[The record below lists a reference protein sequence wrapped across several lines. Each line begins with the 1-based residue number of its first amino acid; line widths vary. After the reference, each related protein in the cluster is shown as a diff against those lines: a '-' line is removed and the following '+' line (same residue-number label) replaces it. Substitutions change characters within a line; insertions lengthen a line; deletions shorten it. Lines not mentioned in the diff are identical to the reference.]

1 MIDFTVQ
8 NRIDIPASRERVSF
22 LRVNDTK
29 LGWQTRPIKDLV
41 LIKGVRGYS
50 WLQWAD
56 GSRQMMAYTIKYY
69 VNKLPDSDFIRV
81 HQNCI
86 INRNLIQKILITHRG
101 PFVRLTNGDEIVI
114 SRRRWMVI
122 KRDLLKQS

>member
-1 MIDFTVQ
+1 MI
-8 NRIDIPASRERVSF
+8 NHIEKSYIDVLTNRERVSF

-29 LGWQTRPIKDLV
+29 LGWQTRSIKDLV

-86 INRNLIQKILITHRG
+86 VNRNLIQKILITHRG